1 MDLALVIICIVSVLC
16 IIGMLVAVIIFLR
29 YCNII
34 ITMDVKNLTENNYIE
49 LTLGS
54 MLLYKSDVFTVYMYH
69 DKIKRI
75 ETEKFEITIT
85 KDNKVKFFRYYSCKP
100 SYILED
106 EDELKEFEKFK
117 KEFYKRYKEA
127 TKNKTT

>member
-1 MDLALVIICIVSVLC
+1 MDLALVIICTVSIFC
-16 IIGMLVAVIIFLR
+16 IIGMLLALMIFLR
-29 YCNII
+29 YCTISI
-34 ITMDVKNLTENNYIE
+34 SIDVKNLTENDYIV

-54 MLLYKSDVFTVYMYH
+54 MLLYKSDIFTVYMTE

-100 SYILED
+100 SFIIED
-106 EDELKEFEKFK
+106 EEELKEFERFK
-117 KEFYKRYKEA
+117 KEFYKRYNEA
-127 TKNKTT
+127 LNNNRT

>member
-106 EDELKEFEKFK
+106 EDE
-117 KEFYKRYKEA
+117 
-127 TKNKTT
+127 